1 MIFNL
6 FRKPEAPDAAAEA
19 YRAIVAQSR
28 QPRFYADW
36 GVPDTV
42 TGRFDMISLHLTLLL
57 HRLRSDES
65 AKLFTQALVDLFFK
79 DMDRSLRELGAGDLS
94 VPKKIR
100 KMTEIF
106 YALMAGINEAIDR
119 GDQPGVESVLKR
131 NVLAD
136 ADTSHVA
143 ELAAY
148 LFAQADS
155 LSGQPLDAIAG
166 GRIEMAAAA

>member
-1 MIFNL
+1 
-6 FRKPEAPDAAAEA
+6 
-19 YRAIVAQSR
+19 
-28 QPRFYADW
+28 
-36 GVPDTV
+36 
-42 TGRFDMISLHLTLLL
+42 
-57 HRLRSDES
+57 
-65 AKLFTQALVDLFFK
+65 
-79 DMDRSLRELGAGDLS
+79 MDRSLRELGAGDLS

-119 GDQPGVESVLKR
+119 GDQPGVEVVLKR

-136 ADTSHVA
+136 ADTSHAA

-155 LSGQPLDAIAG
+155 LSRQPLEAIAG